1 MLKEIQAETAAVRL
15 AVEEQKAQVD
25 KTTEDV
31 QAAVKQM
38 REGEVKTRDE
48 IREIREEVNTIRDML
63 PKVRSRFLP
72 NLTVL

>member
-1 MLKEIQAETAAVRL
+1 LLKEIQAETAAVRL